1 MPPTLATLV
10 QNSALRLSVLAGHDR
25 LDASVRWAHASEL
38 ADPTPYMDGGELI
51 LFTGL
56 KLDAA
61 DPEVMRAYVGKLV
74 GKGVVGLGFAA
85 GVNYEGVP
93 QALIDACAAA
103 DLPLLEVPR
112 RTPFIAISKAVS
124 ADIAAEQ
131 YRAVTAGFDAQR
143 EMTRAALSRE
153 GPSALLAR
161 LASQV
166 DGWAALYD
174 ASGTVVATAPAW
186 AVRRA
191 ARFVGDAERLRDRP
205 APASAV
211 VSEADSGDD
220 RVELQ
225 SIGTGRRAKA
235 VLAVGTAAP
244 LGTAERYAV
253 NSAIALLTLTTER
266 SRALQEAE
274 QRLGAAV
281 MKMLL
286 VGEGDHARAVAGQLY
301 GGLLDAPMRVIV
313 AEPASAAA
321 ARYAHE
327 SITAQSGAA
336 RAGFPAQAGAPVVPA
351 RLASSGPTGYL
362 ARAGEPCGLTDL
374 AASPGGRSATAATSA
389 PGRAQTGRA
398 QGGKSQSGKASAGK
412 PVAGRPSGAKPAA
425 GKASAARLSATAHVS
440 STTGSAAG
448 PRPTT
453 GPATGQGPA
462 TGHGLT
468 TGHGSATG
476 QEPATGHGLPG
487 GPGSTTGAATGPR
500 PTTGQGPVPGS
511 TGQGPVPGSST
522 SSGAAAEGLRPAVPK
537 PSTAVSLPAPAPA
550 SAASG
555 VVVGPAGGGP
565 QPDAR
570 DGGRLDRIVWP
581 LEELA
586 DAVETAAARS
596 GEAVLVVP
604 DGARLV
610 VLASDGGA
618 AVAACAEFAATAP
631 SAQPGRRP
639 EGGAEEGLAIG
650 VSAPAGLPAAAVAF
664 KQADQALSVAR
675 RRGVPLVEHED
686 VAAGSVL
693 PLLADD
699 AVRAFADGLLR
710 SLREHDANGRGDLVA
725 SLRAWLSR
733 HGQWDAAAAEL
744 GVHRHTLRYRMRR
757 VEEILGRSLDDPDVR
772 MELWLAL
779 KATS

>member
-10 QNSALRLSVLAGHDR
+10 QHSALRLAVLAGHDR
-25 LDASVRWAHASEL
+25 LDTPVRWAHASEL

-56 KLDAA
+56 KLDAR
-61 DPEVMRAYVGKLV
+61 DPEAMRTYVRRLAE
-74 GKGVVGLGFAA
+74 KGVVGLGFAA

-93 QALIDACAAA
+93 EALVDACKGA
-103 DLPLLEVPR
+103 DMPLLEVPR

-131 YRAVTAGFDAQR
+131 YRAVTAGFEAQR

-153 GPSALLAR
+153 GPAALLAR
-161 LASQV
+161 LASQI

-174 ASGTVVATAPAW
+174 VSGAVVATAPAW

-191 ARFVGDAERLRDRP
+191 ARFIGDAERLRDRP

-211 VSEADSGDD
+211 VSESDGGDD

-225 SIGTGRRAKA
+225 SVGSGRRAKA

-253 NSAIALLTLTTER
+253 HSAIALLTLTMER

-281 MKMLL
+281 LRMLL
-286 VGEGDHARAVAGQLY
+286 AGEADHARAVAGRLY
-301 GGLLDAPMRVIV
+301 GGLLDVPMRVI
-313 AEPASAAA
+313 AAQPASGTAARLARGAAA
-321 ARYAHE
+321 ARSRAGAPGPAGAGAG
-327 SITAQSGAA
+327 TGPGSGAA
-336 RAGFPAQAGAPVVPA
+336 RGEAPVVTVTA
-351 RLASSGPTGYL
+351 
-362 ARAGEPCGLTDL
+362 
-374 AASPGGRSATAATSA
+374 SATVSSPSSPSSPSPPA
-389 PGRAQTGRA
+389 PLDGYP
-398 QGGKSQSGKASAGK
+398 ASA
-412 PVAGRPSGAKPAA
+412 S
-425 GKASAARLSATAHVS
+425 
-440 STTGSAAG
+440 
-448 PRPTT
+448 
-453 GPATGQGPA
+453 
-462 TGHGLT
+462 
-468 TGHGSATG
+468 
-476 QEPATGHGLPG
+476 
-487 GPGSTTGAATGPR
+487 
-500 PTTGQGPVPGS
+500 
-511 TGQGPVPGSST
+511 
-522 SSGAAAEGLRPAVPK
+522 
-537 PSTAVSLPAPAPA
+537 APAPA
-550 SAASG
+550 RSVRTGEAASG
-555 VVVGPAGGGP
+555 IVVGSGTGP
-565 QPDAR
+565 QPDPA
-570 DGGRLDRIVWP
+570 DAPHPSAVPWP

-586 DAVETAAARS
+586 DAIETAAARN

-604 DGARLV
+604 DGGRLL
-610 VLASDGGA
+610 VLAADGGA
-618 AVAACAEFAATAP
+618 AVAACAEFAAA
-631 SAQPGRRP
+631 SAQAAAQAAGVAQRSGGSGASGTSGRPGGP
-639 EGGAEEGLAIG
+639 GGHGGDQVLAVG
-650 VSAPAGLPAAAVAF
+650 VSAPAGLPAVSVAF

-693 PLLADD
+693 PLLADE

-710 SLREHDANGRGDLVA
+710 ALREHDANGRGDLVA